1 MQNFFINFSR
11 KSGQCILSRSVLQG
25 LFISNKRLIFGS
37 IEFKDFLWDSV
48 RTFSN
53 PPIMN
58 TRNTLSSNRNI
69 VLMLDNFFCYC
80 TNAFTQFIRICGYNR
95 ARQRDKLARFI
106 ETLDTIQV
114 EAARM
119 DSQITLMINERFND
133 FTPSSSV
140 NALASLNHSAHFATW
155 VLYNCFRAMLLYIMS
170 GFELE
175 LYSVHE
181 FLYIYW

>member
-1 MQNFFINFSR
+1 M
-11 KSGQCILSRSVLQG
+11 KA
-25 LFISNKRLIFGS
+25 
-37 IEFKDFLWDSV
+37 
-48 RTFSN
+48 FSN

-58 TRNTLSSNRNI
+58 ARNPLSSNRNI
-69 VLMLDNFFCYC
+69 QLVLDNFFRYC
-80 TNAFTQFIRICGYNR
+80 TNTFTQLIRICGFNR

-106 ETLDTIQV
+106 ENLDTIQV

-119 DSQITLMINERFND
+119 DSQIIMMINEKLNE
-133 FTPSSSV
+133 SSSNNSSSITPTV
-140 NALASLNHSAHFATW
+140 SIKHSAHFATW

-175 LYSVHE
+175 LYAVHE